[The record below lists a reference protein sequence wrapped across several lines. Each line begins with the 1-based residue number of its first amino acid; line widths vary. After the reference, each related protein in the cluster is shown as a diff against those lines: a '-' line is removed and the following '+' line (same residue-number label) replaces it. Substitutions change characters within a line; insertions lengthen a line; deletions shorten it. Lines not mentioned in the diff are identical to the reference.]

1 MQLVVVPIDK
11 PEDLN
16 VILGQ
21 AHFIKTVE
29 DVHEALVGSSPHL
42 RFGLAFCEASGK
54 CLVRSSG
61 NDSELVELA
70 VRNALALGAGHCFV
84 VFVREGYP
92 VNVLNQL
99 KQVAEV
105 CTIYCA
111 TANSVEVV
119 LAETD
124 LGRGVLGVIDGS
136 VPLGVETDRDVT
148 DRKSFL
154 RSDGYKL

>member
-1 MQLVVVPIDK
+1 V
-11 PEDLN
+11 
-16 VILGQ
+16 
-21 AHFIKTVE
+21 
-29 DVHEALVGSSPHL
+29 
-42 RFGLAFCEASGK
+42 ASGK

-154 RSDGYKL
+154 RSVGYKL